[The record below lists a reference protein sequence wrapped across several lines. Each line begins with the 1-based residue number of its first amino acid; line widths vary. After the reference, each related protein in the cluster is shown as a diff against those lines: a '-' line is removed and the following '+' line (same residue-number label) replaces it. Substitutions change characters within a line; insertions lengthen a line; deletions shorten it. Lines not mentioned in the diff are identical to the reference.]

1 MKESE
6 NNSYLKEEKTYV
18 IEDDEINFNDLF
30 QGILRRRKFVFSS
43 TILIFLISI
52 IFTSFE
58 RIFYPVYRGS
68 FSMLTN
74 DPMLDND
81 SSSPSNRG
89 DANQTSLQYT
99 QYENIALSKTNYDTD
114 TLIELLK
121 SPIYLNSVEKKLN
134 LQKSSISKIITIQ
147 PPKSNF
153 SGLNKKQVI
162 DGILNIEINS
172 RNKKTGELI
181 LKNLAD
187 IYLKSSLKRRQ
198 QRLNDGV
205 KFLDKQAPKILEKKK
220 KLESKIVIFREKNK
234 LLFPS
239 EEGKNIKTQ
248 QTLID
253 KEILNLNLEK
263 DRLTNIRDQIINGKL
278 TGMGFKEKLG
288 EAFLIRDSDQE
299 TLSELIALEI
309 DLTKAKTKFTPNSS
323 VIKNLNSRLN
333 EVQNDL
339 RKKQIEAIDTA
350 LKLNLGELNSAKLQK
365 KDIEEKFVKQPELI
379 KQYKNLEQE
388 LDFINQNLL
397 GLEKARESFQLEIA
411 QKNIPWR
418 IISPPEM
425 DKKPFKP
432 NFFINILI
440 GAFAGVVIGLIAAL
454 IRDRIDNVFHSPVEL
469 KKYIDSPIFGTIPY
483 IDQVSKILEDDNKSN
498 SIEKKK
504 SNESEKK
511 KSNLSEKNK
520 FIYEESFR
528 YLFNSIRSIIVDDK
542 GSKVFAVTSSI
553 PSEGK
558 NLISILLS
566 KVIASMD
573 KKVLL
578 IDADM
583 RKPSIQ
589 KNLNI
594 GNKYGLADILL
605 NESNGL
611 EKKVKGYPNNEFL
624 DILTAG
630 PIPKNSAKLLGSTRF
645 QNFIE
650 SIKEKN
656 IYDYIVINNT
666 PLLGL
671 TDSLLVCENVDI
683 VLLVVSINKVNKNL
697 VRESVSRI
705 SKIPKFPIFGLVPN
719 FLERYEYSFYGYDNY
734 LSYSNTLSQ
743 YYKKDTNLS
752 DKTNE
757 SNIKKMYK
765 NYRYFYKIYKNI
777 NKFIRWLNK

>member
-134 LQKSSISKIITIQ
+134 LQKSSISKIITIK

-205 KFLDKQAPKILEKKK
+205 KFLDKQAPEIAEKKK

-309 DLTKAKTKFTPNSS
+309 DLTKAKTKFTSNSS

-350 LKLNLGELNSAKLQK
+350 LKLNLGELNSAKIQK

-594 GNKYGLADILL
+594 ENKYGLADILL

>member
-134 LQKSSISKIITIQ
+134 LQKSSISKIITIK

-205 KFLDKQAPKILEKKK
+205 KFLDKQAPEISEKKK

-309 DLTKAKTKFTPNSS
+309 DLTKAKTKFTSNSS
-323 VIKNLNSRLN
+323 VIKNLNFRLN

-350 LKLNLGELNSAKLQK
+350 LKLNLGELNSAKIQK

-498 SIEKKK
+498 SKE
-504 SNESEKK
+504 EK

-528 YLFNSIRSIIVDDK
+528 YLFNSIRSIIADYK

-558 NLISILLS
+558 NVISILLS

-583 RKPSIQ
+583 RKPSIH

-630 PIPKNSAKLLGSTRF
+630 PIPRNSAKLLGSTRF

-666 PLLGL
+666 PILGL

-683 VLLVVSINKVNKNL
+683 VLLAVSINKVNKNL

-719 FLERYEYSFYGYDNY
+719 FLERYEYTFYGYDNY
-734 LSYSNTLSQ
+734 LNYSNTLSQ
-743 YYKKDTNLS
+743 YYKKDKNLS

>member
-74 DPMLDND
+74 DPMLEKD

-134 LQKSSISKIITIQ
+134 LQKSSISKIITIK

-187 IYLKSSLKRRQ
+187 IYLKSSLERRQ

-205 KFLDKQAPKILEKKK
+205 KFLDKQAPEIAEKKK

-309 DLTKAKTKFTPNSS
+309 DLTKAKTKFTSNSS

-418 IISPPEM
+418 IISAPEM

-583 RKPSIQ
+583 KKPSIH

>member
-30 QGILRRRKFVFSS
+30 QGILRRKKFVFSS

-74 DPMLDND
+74 DPMLDNN

-134 LQKSSISKIITIQ
+134 LQKSSISKIITIK

-172 RNKKTGELI
+172 RNKKMGKLI

-187 IYLKSSLKRRQ
+187 IYLKSSLERRQ

-205 KFLDKQAPKILEKKK
+205 KFLDKQAPEIAEKKK

-288 EAFLIRDSDQE
+288 EAFFIRDSDQE

-309 DLTKAKTKFTPNSS
+309 DLTKAKTKFRPNSS

-350 LKLNLGELNSAKLQK
+350 LKLNLGELNSAKIQK

-379 KQYKNLEQE
+379 KQYKNLTLAKVKISTGKLHQIRAHA
-388 LDFINQNLL
+388 FINGTPVLNDKKYGYKIKEHGNFNEFNRLALHSQKINFIDNK
-397 GLEKARESFQLEIA
+397 GAEFAFTSTPDQAFQL
-411 QKNIPWR
+411 
-418 IISPPEM
+418 
-425 DKKPFKP
+425 
-432 NFFINILI
+432 
-440 GAFAGVVIGLIAAL
+440 
-454 IRDRIDNVFHSPVEL
+454 
-469 KKYIDSPIFGTIPY
+469 
-483 IDQVSKILEDDNKSN
+483 
-498 SIEKKK
+498 
-504 SNESEKK
+504 
-511 KSNLSEKNK
+511 
-520 FIYEESFR
+520 
-528 YLFNSIRSIIVDDK
+528 
-542 GSKVFAVTSSI
+542 
-553 PSEGK
+553 
-558 NLISILLS
+558 
-566 KVIASMD
+566 
-573 KKVLL
+573 
-578 IDADM
+578 
-583 RKPSIQ
+583 
-589 KNLNI
+589 
-594 GNKYGLADILL
+594 
-605 NESNGL
+605 
-611 EKKVKGYPNNEFL
+611 FL
-624 DILTAG
+624 D
-630 PIPKNSAKLLGSTRF
+630 
-645 QNFIE
+645 NFH
-650 SIKEKN
+650 
-656 IYDYIVINNT
+656 
-666 PLLGL
+666 
-671 TDSLLVCENVDI
+671 
-683 VLLVVSINKVNKNL
+683 
-697 VRESVSRI
+697 
-705 SKIPKFPIFGLVPN
+705 KI
-719 FLERYEYSFYGYDNY
+719 
-734 LSYSNTLSQ
+734 
-743 YYKKDTNLS
+743 
-752 DKTNE
+752 
-757 SNIKKMYK
+757 
-765 NYRYFYKIYKNI
+765 
-777 NKFIRWLNK
+777 

>member
-6 NNSYLKEEKTYV
+6 NNSSLKEGKNYV

-30 QGILRRRKFVFSS
+30 QGILRRKKFVFSS
-43 TILIFLISI
+43 TILIFLLSI

-58 RIFYPVYRGS
+58 RIFYPIYKGS

-74 DPMLDND
+74 DPMLDNV

-114 TLIELLK
+114 TLIELLQ

-134 LQKSSISKIITIQ
+134 LQKSSISKIITIK

-153 SGLNKKQVI
+153 SGLNKQVI

-172 RNKKTGELI
+172 RNKKMGKLI
-181 LKNLAD
+181 LENLAD
-187 IYLKSSLKRRQ
+187 IYLKSSLERRQ
-198 QRLNDGV
+198 QRLNDGL
-205 KFLDKQAPKILEKKK
+205 KFLDKQAPSIAEKKK
-220 KLESKIVIFREKNK
+220 KLESEIVIFREKNK

-253 KEILNLNLEK
+253 KEILNINLEK

-288 EAFLIRDSDQE
+288 EAFLIRDRDQE
-299 TLSELIALEI
+299 TLSELIALEL
-309 DLTKAKTKFTPNSS
+309 DLTKAKTKFTSNSS

-350 LKLNLGELNSAKLQK
+350 LKLNLGELNSAKIQK

-425 DKKPFKP
+425 DNKPFKP
-432 NFFINILI
+432 KFFINILI

-469 KKYIDSPIFGTIPY
+469 KKYIDAPIFGTIPY
-483 IDQVSKILEDDNKSN
+483 IDQVSKILEDDKKSN
-498 SIEKKK
+498 SIDKKK
-504 SNESEKK
+504 SNVSDKK

-528 YLFNSIRSIIVDDK
+528 YLFNSIRSIITDDK
-542 GSKVFAVTSSI
+542 GSKIFAVTSSI

-558 NLISILLS
+558 NVISILLS
-566 KVIASMD
+566 KIIASMD

-583 RKPSIQ
+583 RKPSIH

-605 NESNGL
+605 NKSNGL
-611 EKKVKGYPNNEFL
+611 EKAVNGYPNNEFL

-630 PIPKNSAKLLGSTRF
+630 PIPRNSAKLLGSTSF

-656 IYDYIVINNT
+656 IYEYIVINNT

-683 VLLVVSINKVNKNL
+683 VLLAVSINKVNKNL

-734 LSYSNTLSQ
+734 LNYSDAFLQ

-777 NKFIRWLNK
+777 SKFIRWLNK

>member
-134 LQKSSISKIITIQ
+134 LQKSSISKIISIK

-205 KFLDKQAPKILEKKK
+205 KFLDKQAPEIAEKKK

-418 IISPPEM
+418 IISAPEM

-432 NFFINILI
+432 NFFINIII

-504 SNESEKK
+504 SNESEK
-511 KSNLSEKNK
+511 NK

-528 YLFNSIRSIIVDDK
+528 YLFNSIRSIIADYK

-558 NLISILLS
+558 NVISILLS

-583 RKPSIQ
+583 RKPSIH

-630 PIPKNSAKLLGSTRF
+630 PIPRNSAKLLGSTRF

-666 PLLGL
+666 PILGL
-671 TDSLLVCENVDI
+671 TDSLLVCEKVDI
-683 VLLVVSINKVNKNL
+683 VLLAVSINKVNKNL

-719 FLERYEYSFYGYDNY
+719 FLERYEYTFYGYDNY
-734 LSYSNTLSQ
+734 LNYSNTLSQ
-743 YYKKDTNLS
+743 YYKKDKNLS

>member
-30 QGILRRRKFVFSS
+30 QGILRRKKFVFSS

-121 SPIYLNSVEKKLN
+121 SPIYLNTVEKKLN
-134 LQKSSISKIITIQ
+134 LQKSSISKIITIK

-153 SGLNKKQVI
+153 SGSNKKVI

-187 IYLKSSLKRRQ
+187 IYLKSSLERRQ

-205 KFLDKQAPKILEKKK
+205 KFLDKQAPEIAEKKK

-309 DLTKAKTKFTPNSS
+309 DLTKAKTKFTSNSS

-350 LKLNLGELNSAKLQK
+350 LKLNLGELNSAKIQK

-583 RKPSIQ
+583 RKPSIRL
-589 KNLNI
+589 K
-594 GNKYGLADILL
+594 
-605 NESNGL
+605 
-611 EKKVKGYPNNEFL
+611 
-624 DILTAG
+624 
-630 PIPKNSAKLLGSTRF
+630 
-645 QNFIE
+645 
-650 SIKEKN
+650 
-656 IYDYIVINNT
+656 
-666 PLLGL
+666 
-671 TDSLLVCENVDI
+671 
-683 VLLVVSINKVNKNL
+683 
-697 VRESVSRI
+697 
-705 SKIPKFPIFGLVPN
+705 
-719 FLERYEYSFYGYDNY
+719 FLELFLEYQ
-734 LSYSNTLSQ
+734 LL
-743 YYKKDTNLS
+743 
-752 DKTNE
+752 
-757 SNIKKMYK
+757 
-765 NYRYFYKIYKNI
+765 
-777 NKFIRWLNK
+777 

>member
-134 LQKSSISKIITIQ
+134 LQKSSISKIITIK

-153 SGLNKKQVI
+153 SGLNKKVI

-205 KFLDKQAPKILEKKK
+205 KFLDKQAPEIAEKKK

-350 LKLNLGELNSAKLQK
+350 LKLNLGELNSAKIQK

-498 SIEKKK
+498 SK
-504 SNESEKK
+504 EKK
-511 KSNLSEKNK
+511 KSNLSEKDK

-528 YLFNSIRSIIVDDK
+528 YLFNSIRSIIADYK

-558 NLISILLS
+558 NVISILLS

-583 RKPSIQ
+583 RKPSIH

-630 PIPKNSAKLLGSTRF
+630 PIPRNSAKLLGSTRF

-671 TDSLLVCENVDI
+671 TDSLLVCEKVDI
-683 VLLVVSINKVNKNL
+683 VLLAVSINKVNKNL

-734 LSYSNTLSQ
+734 LNYSNTLSQ
-743 YYKKDTNLS
+743 YYKKDKNLS

>member
-74 DPMLDND
+74 DPMLEKD

-134 LQKSSISKIITIQ
+134 LQKSSISKIITIK

-187 IYLKSSLKRRQ
+187 IYLKSSLERRQ

-205 KFLDKQAPKILEKKK
+205 KFLDKQAPEIAEKKK

-418 IISPPEM
+418 IISAPEM

-583 RKPSIQ
+583 RKPSIH

>member
-74 DPMLDND
+74 DPMLEKD

-134 LQKSSISKIITIQ
+134 LQKSSISKIITIK

-187 IYLKSSLKRRQ
+187 IYLKSSLERRQ

-205 KFLDKQAPKILEKKK
+205 KFLDKQAPEIAEKKK

-594 GNKYGLADILL
+594 ENKYGLADILL

>member
-74 DPMLDND
+74 DPMLEKD

-134 LQKSSISKIITIQ
+134 LQKSSISKIITIK

-187 IYLKSSLKRRQ
+187 IYLKSSLERRQ

-205 KFLDKQAPKILEKKK
+205 KFLDKQAPEIAEKKK

-309 DLTKAKTKFTPNSS
+309 DLTKAKTKFTSNSS

-350 LKLNLGELNSAKLQK
+350 LKLNLGELNSAKIQK

-379 KQYKNLEQE
+379 KQYKNFEQE

-583 RKPSIQ
+583 RKPSIH

>member
-74 DPMLDND
+74 DPMLEKD

-134 LQKSSISKIITIQ
+134 LQKSSISKIITIK

-187 IYLKSSLKRRQ
+187 IYLKSSLERRQ

-205 KFLDKQAPKILEKKK
+205 KFLDKQAPEIAEKKK

-418 IISPPEM
+418 IISAPEM

-498 SIEKKK
+498 SK
-504 SNESEKK
+504 EKK

-583 RKPSIQ
+583 KKPSIH

>member
-74 DPMLDND
+74 DPMLEKD

-134 LQKSSISKIITIQ
+134 LQKSSISKIITIK

-187 IYLKSSLKRRQ
+187 IYLKSSLERRQ

-205 KFLDKQAPKILEKKK
+205 KFLDKQAPEIAEKKK

-418 IISPPEM
+418 IISAPEM

-553 PSEGK
+553 PAEGK

-583 RKPSIQ
+583 RKPSIH

-611 EKKVKGYPNNEFL
+611 EKKVKEYPNNEFL

>member
-6 NNSYLKEEKTYV
+6 NNFYLKEEKTYV

-52 IFTSFE
+52 IFTSIE

-99 QYENIALSKTNYDTD
+99 QYENIALSKTNYNTD

-134 LQKSSISKIITIQ
+134 LQKSSISKIITIK

-153 SGLNKKQVI
+153 SGLNKKVI

-205 KFLDKQAPKILEKKK
+205 KFLDKQAPEISEKKK

-309 DLTKAKTKFTPNSS
+309 DLTKAKTKFTSNSS
-323 VIKNLNSRLN
+323 VIKNLNFRLN

-350 LKLNLGELNSAKLQK
+350 LKLNLGELNSAKIQK

-388 LDFINQNLL
+388 LNFINQNLL

-498 SIEKKK
+498 SK
-504 SNESEKK
+504 EKK
-511 KSNLSEKNK
+511 KSNLSEKDK

-528 YLFNSIRSIIVDDK
+528 YLFNSIRSIIADYK

-558 NLISILLS
+558 NVISILLS
-566 KVIASMD
+566 KVIASLD

-583 RKPSIQ
+583 RKPSIH

-656 IYDYIVINNT
+656 IYDYVVINNT

-734 LSYSNTLSQ
+734 LNYSNTLSQ
-743 YYKKDTNLS
+743 YYKKDKNLS
-752 DKTNE
+752 EKTNE

>member
-74 DPMLDND
+74 DPMLEKD

-187 IYLKSSLKRRQ
+187 IYLKSSLERRQ

-205 KFLDKQAPKILEKKK
+205 KFLDKQAPEIAEKKK

-418 IISPPEM
+418 IISAPEM

-594 GNKYGLADILL
+594 ENKYGLADILL